1 MSQMSQMGYVETN
14 LSFEESSDFC
24 NDKCGQMFQTLMLET
39 QLHNADADAT
49 TYVGAHWRPLDVLT
63 PYFLPLSREALTCFV
78 SDNVEF

>member
-1 MSQMSQMGYVETN
+1 MSQMGYVETN

-49 TYVGAHWRPLDVLT
+49 TYCRSALAPLGCANAIFSATVKRSFDL
-63 PYFLPLSREALTCFV
+63 FCIGQC
-78 SDNVEF
+78 